1 MSEAIKIPESAGP
14 HRKSVLRVSEVTKS
28 FRHGLPGRRSTVA
41 VLRGASLEIAPG
53 ELVGLVGEN
62 GSGKSVLMKIIVG
75 LLARDGGEVELNG
88 GSATARRSRCYG
100 RS

>member
-1 MSEAIKIPESAGP
+1 MT
-14 HRKSVLRVSEVTKS
+14 RVLRVSAVTKS
-28 FRHGLPGRRSTVA
+28 FRHGFPGRRSTVA
-41 VLRGASLEIAPG
+41 VLRGASLEIDAG

-75 LLARDGGEVELNG
+75 LLARDGGEVELTG
-88 GSATARRSRCYG
+88 TLGYCPQEPLPCG